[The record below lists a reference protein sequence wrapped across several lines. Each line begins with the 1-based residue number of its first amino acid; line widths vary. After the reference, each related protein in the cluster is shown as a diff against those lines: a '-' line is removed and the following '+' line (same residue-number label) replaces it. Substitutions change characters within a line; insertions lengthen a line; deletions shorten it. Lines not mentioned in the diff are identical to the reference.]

1 MKIKHPLILSLLSA
15 FLLSISWLPY
25 CTFFIFI
32 AFVPLF
38 FITEHYDV
46 RHAVKRRKIKQFGLL
61 FLSLL
66 LWNVATTWWVYNA
79 SPIAVLA
86 FVLNALFMT
95 WVFRLAI
102 WFGRYVPK
110 YMSLFVIIPFW
121 LSFEYFHQQW
131 DLSWTWLNLGNVF
144 AFQSSWV
151 QWYEYTGASGGTLWI
166 WLINI
171 LVYLILKEKSETS
184 VWNKSKVI
192 KMSCVLL
199 FPIIISFI
207 INFSVDSRIKDS
219 QLKAQQVLIIQPNI
233 DPYNE
238 KFSSD
243 QQTQLDKLMRLIF
256 QKDSSLIKQADYL
269 ILPETF
275 LTENVWESELEQA
288 SAVLFLKEK
297 LVRINPNLVIITGAN
312 TLQDYL
318 ANEHIPASA
327 HKFRDGPGYYDFF
340 NTGLQI
346 DNSDYCQVYHKSKLV
361 PGVEIM
367 PFPWLLKPLEDYAI
381 KLGGTFGS
389 LGTQKERTTFLNKKN
404 AIKVAP
410 VICYESV
417 YPEYVTGY
425 VKNGANFIAIITNE
439 GWWGETPGYKQH
451 LAYGALRAIETRKPI
466 VRSANTGVSCF
477 IDEQGVLSQQT
488 PYWEE
493 AVINATV
500 YPNTY
505 QTFFVRFGDLIAK
518 AALVALLGIIVLG
531 ITKRFIRKQK

>member
-1 MKIKHPLILSLLSA
+1 MKIKHPIVLSLLSA
-15 FLLSISWLPY
+15 ILLSISWLPY

-38 FITEHYDV
+38 FIVEHYDV
-46 RHAVKRRKIKQFGLL
+46 RHALKRRKIKQFGLVYL
-61 FLSLL
+61 AFL

-79 SPIAVLA
+79 SPVAVLA
-86 FVLNALFMT
+86 FTLNALFMT
-95 WVFRLAI
+95 WVFRLSV
-102 WFGRYVPK
+102 WFARFVPSVFK
-110 YMSLFVIIPFW
+110 VFVIIPFW
-121 LSFEYFHQQW
+121 LSFEYLHQQW

-151 QWYEYTGASGGTLWI
+151 QWYEFTGASGGSLWI

-171 LVYLILKEKSETS
+171 LVFLVLKQKLHEGI
-184 VWNKSKVI
+184 WNKAKIIRATS
-192 KMSCVLL
+192 VLL
-199 FPIIISFI
+199 FPILISYVLYFT
-207 INFSVDSRIKDS
+207 VDARIKSS
-219 QLKAQQVLIIQPNI
+219 QLKAQNVLIVQPNI

-238 KFSSD
+238 KFTSD
-243 QQTQLDKLMRLIF
+243 QQTQLDKLMRLVF
-256 QKDSSLIKQADYL
+256 QKDSSKIKQVDYL

-288 SAVLFLKEK
+288 SGILFLKERLLK
-297 LVRINPNLVIITGAN
+297 VNPDLVIISGAN
-312 TLQDYL
+312 TMQDYL
-318 ANEHIPASA
+318 ANEPIPATA

-346 DNSDYCQVYHKSKLV
+346 DNSEFCQVYHKSKLV

-367 PFPWLLKPLEDYAI
+367 PFPWLLKPLEEYAI
-381 KLGGTFGS
+381 NLGGTFGS
-389 LGTQKERTTFLNKKN
+389 LGIQKERIAFLNKKN

-417 YPEYVTGY
+417 YPEYVTKY
-425 VKNGANFIAIITNE
+425 INNGANMIAIITND

-477 IDEQGVLSQQT
+477 IDERGVLSQQT

-493 AVINATV
+493 AVINASV

-505 QTFFVRFGDLIAK
+505 KTFFVRFGDLIAK
-518 AALVALLGIIVLG
+518 ASLVAMLGIFVLG
-531 ITKRFIRKQK
+531 ITKKVFRR

>member
-1 MKIKHPLILSLLSA
+1 MKIKHPFILSLLSA
-15 FLLSISWLPY
+15 LLLSISWLPY
-25 CTFFIFI
+25 CTAIIFV
-32 AFVPLF
+32 AFVPMF
-38 FITEHYDV
+38 FIAEHYDV
-46 RHAVKRRKIKQFGLL
+46 RHALKRRKIKQFGLI
-61 FLSLL
+61 FLALL
-66 LWNVATTWWVYNA
+66 LWNIATTWWVYNA

-86 FVLNALFMT
+86 FTLNALFMT
-95 WVFRLAI
+95 WVFRLSF
-102 WFGRYVPK
+102 WFKRFVPTK
-110 YMSLFVIIPFW
+110 FALFTVIPFW

-151 QWYEYTGASGGTLWI
+151 QWFEFTGVSGGTLWI
-166 WLINI
+166 WVINI
-171 LVYLILKEKSETS
+171 LVFLILKEKAELSS
-184 VWNKSKVI
+184 WNKSKIVRV
-192 KMSCVLL
+192 SCVLL
-199 FPIIISFI
+199 FPILISYVLF
-207 INFSVDSRIKDS
+207 FTVDLRIKSS
-219 QLKAQQVLIIQPNI
+219 QLKSQNVLIVQPNI

-243 QQTQLDKLMRLIF
+243 QQSQLDKLMRLVF

-275 LTENVWESELEQA
+275 LTENVWESELERA
-288 SAVLFLKEK
+288 SGILFLKE
-297 LVRINPNLVIITGAN
+297 RFISINPNLVIITGAN

-318 ANEHIPASA
+318 PNGHIPSSA
-327 HKFRDGPGYYDFF
+327 HKFSDGPGYYDFF

-346 DNSDYCQVYHKSKLV
+346 DNSEHCQVYHKSKLV

-367 PFPWLLKPLEDYAI
+367 PFPWLLKPLEEYAI
-381 KLGGTFGS
+381 QLGGTFGS
-389 LGTQKERTTFLNKKN
+389 LGTQKERTAFLNKKN

-425 VKNGANFIAIITNE
+425 INNGANLIAIITND

-451 LAYGALRAIETRKPI
+451 LAIGALRAIETRKPI

-477 IDEQGVLSQQT
+477 IDEKGVLSQKT

-493 AVINATV
+493 AVINASV
-500 YPNTY
+500 YPNTF
-505 QTFFVRFGDLIAK
+505 QTFFARFGDLIAK
-518 AALVALLGIIVLG
+518 GAMIAMLGIVILG
-531 ITKRFIRKQK
+531 LTKRFIKR

>member
-1 MKIKHPLILSLLSA
+1 MKIKHPIVLSLLSA

-38 FITEHYDV
+38 FIVEHYDV
-46 RHAVKRRKIKQFGLL
+46 RHALKRRKIKQFGLVYL
-61 FLSLL
+61 TFL

-79 SPIAVLA
+79 SPVAVLA
-86 FVLNALFMT
+86 FTLNALFMT
-95 WVFRLAI
+95 WVFRLSV
-102 WFGRYVPK
+102 WFARFVPSTFK
-110 YMSLFVIIPFW
+110 FFVIIPFW
-121 LSFEYFHQQW
+121 LSFEYLHQQW

-151 QWYEYTGASGGTLWI
+151 QWYEFTGASGGTLWI
-166 WLINI
+166 WLSNI
-171 LVYLILKEKSETS
+171 LVFLLLKNRSEKQ
-184 VWNKSKVI
+184 VWERKKVVTI
-192 KMSCVLL
+192 ASVLL
-199 FPIIISFI
+199 VPILVSYLLYYT
-207 INFSVDSRIKDS
+207 VDARIKSS
-219 QLKAQQVLIIQPNI
+219 QLKAQNVLIVQPNI

-238 KFSSD
+238 KFTSD
-243 QQTQLDKLMRLIF
+243 QQTQLDKLMRLVF
-256 QKDSSLIKQADYL
+256 QKDSSLIKQVDYL

-288 SAVLFLKEK
+288 SGILFLKEK
-297 LVRINPNLVIITGAN
+297 LLSINPNLVIITGAN

-318 ANEHIPASA
+318 ANERIPATA

-346 DNSDYCQVYHKSKLV
+346 DNSHFCQVYHKSKLV

-367 PFPWLLKPLEDYAI
+367 PFPWLLKPLEEYAI
-381 KLGGTFGS
+381 NLGGTFGS
-389 LGTQKERTTFLNKKN
+389 LGIQKERIAFLNKRN

-417 YPEYVTGY
+417 YPEYVTKY
-425 VKNGANFIAIITNE
+425 INNGANMIAIITND

-477 IDEQGVLSQQT
+477 IDEKGVLSQQT

-493 AVINATV
+493 AVINASV

-505 QTFFVRFGDLIAK
+505 KTFFVRFGDLIAK
-518 AALVALLGIIVLG
+518 ASLVAMLGIFVLG
-531 ITKRFIRKQK
+531 ITKKVFRR